1 MNNVRVS
8 VKIRMGARVAPCIET
23 PDQAGKFFCIFLFHP
38 PKIKFWTRDS
48 KYFFFLHEFFLSS
61 IEISFNMILLTI
73 FWSF

>member
-48 KYFFFLHEFFLSS
+48 KSFFFYMNFF
-61 IEISFNMILLTI
+61 
-73 FWSF
+73 